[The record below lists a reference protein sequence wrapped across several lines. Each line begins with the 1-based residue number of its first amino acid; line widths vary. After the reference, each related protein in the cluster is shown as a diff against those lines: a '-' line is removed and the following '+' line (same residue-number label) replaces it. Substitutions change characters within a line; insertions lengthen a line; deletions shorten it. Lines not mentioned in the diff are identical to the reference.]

1 MTSPAPQQSQVA
13 PLASGDGPRPGQQ
26 FTPSGHVGLVG
37 LGLVGRAL
45 AQRLHQQGWRCT
57 GWDVSAEAC
66 QRLAQDGHAV
76 VTDIASLVA
85 QVDTLVLA
93 VYDTAGV
100 RAVTEQVVQAP
111 VRSPQLT
118 LIDCSTG
125 HPQQLAELHAWLSSH
140 GIGLIEAPLSGS
152 SAQIAA
158 GEATMLLGGDDALIA
173 SHHDVLKALS
183 PRRHHLGGIGMG
195 CAAKLASNLV
205 LGLNRVALAE
215 GLVFA
220 RHLGLDAQSF
230 ITLLL
235 DSPARSEAVVSKG
248 AQMVARDFE
257 PRSRIRQHLKDLD
270 IMLTLAQQHD
280 QDLPMTQ
287 AHRQLL
293 QQAVTAGDGELDNA
307 AVIREIERCSW
318 TARATPIPPS
328 GD

>member
-1 MTSPAPQQSQVA
+1 MTSSAM
-13 PLASGDGPRPGQQ
+13 R
-26 FTPSGHVGLVG
+26 VGLVG

-45 AQRLHQQGWRCT
+45 AQRLRQHGWSCN
-57 GWDVSAEAC
+57 GWDVSAQAC
-66 QRLAQDGHAV
+66 QRFAQDGHTVAA
-76 VTDIASLVA
+76 DIASLVS
-85 QVDTLVLA
+85 QVNTLVLA

-100 RAVTEQVVQAP
+100 RAVVEQILQAP
-111 VRSPQLT
+111 MRNPQLT

-125 HPQQLAELHAWLSSH
+125 HPEQLAELHRWLNSQ

-158 GEATMLLGGDDALIA
+158 GEATLLLGGDEALIA
-173 SHHDVLKALS
+173 LQHALLQALS

-215 GLVFA
+215 GLVLA
-220 RHLGLDAQSF
+220 QRLGLDAQAF
-230 ITLLL
+230 IDLLL

-270 IMLTLAQQHD
+270 IMLAMAEQHG
-280 QDLPMTQ
+280 QALPMTQ
-287 AHRQLL
+287 AHRELL
-293 QQAVTAGDGELDNA
+293 QRAVAAGDGELDNA
-307 AVIREIERCSW
+307 AVIREIERH
-318 TARATPIPPS
+318 TVPTLPPTTPS
-328 GD
+328 TGH